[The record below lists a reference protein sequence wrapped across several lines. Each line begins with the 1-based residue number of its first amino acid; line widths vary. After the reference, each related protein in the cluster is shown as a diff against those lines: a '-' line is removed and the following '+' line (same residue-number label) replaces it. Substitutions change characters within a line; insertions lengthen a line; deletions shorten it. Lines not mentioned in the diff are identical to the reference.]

1 MSTPQKKPRN
11 SIGNTAQSLQAG
23 FVRYC
28 LYKYRNAL
36 RSGRFSVI
44 LQLFGGNFFCGLF
57 GKSLEVIPVCLCK

>member
-1 MSTPQKKPRN
+1 MSTPPK
-11 SIGNTAQSLQAG
+11 SHGI
-23 FVRYC
+23 

-57 GKSLEVIPVCLCK
+57 GKSLEIIPV